1 MNSLVIIVKRF
12 PFREQIT
19 SNLPF
24 YTLKLSVV
32 KGGQV
37 HDEVLLGLFLYIS
50 LQFGHWFS
58 KFELNEKFTRIFLQ
72 KCLSNFNN
80 KYFDSDALI
89 AMLKNY

>member
-1 MNSLVIIVKRF
+1 MLTLHLTTSKK
-12 PFREQIT
+12 IT

-50 LQFGHWFS
+50 LQFGHWFN

-80 KYFDSDALI
+80 KYLDSDALI